1 MMTNKTKN
9 NSLLPYGT
17 SSSAPAI
24 KLPDLKLFH
33 SERGSIARN
42 YFENAAE
49 LLNKEFNELKELSEL
64 NDIVYGASYN
74 FVPRVGQKYHLY
86 QKEDGDKYF
95 SMISPTEWT
104 SKDLFLNS
112 YFYDYDKT
120 FVLV

>member
-86 QKEDGDKYF
+86 QKEDGSYLL
-95 SMISPTEWT
+95 SMIENWKTY
-104 SKDLFLNS
+104 KFLAS
-112 YFYDYDKT
+112 VTYTADSVWKRS
-120 FVLV
+120 